1 MRGMFRTS
9 SEPNK
14 FAQGFVAA
22 VMLFGAL
29 IGLWRLW
36 SWLSKIDPV
45 AAFVSWWTTPIG
57 LTPIELT
64 ANLLPLALLILIGWA
79 VVMLMQL

>member
-1 MRGMFRTS
+1 MFRVS

-22 VMLFGAL
+22 LMLVAAL
-29 IGLWRLW
+29 IGLGRLW
-36 SWLSKIDPV
+36 SWLSTTDPI

-57 LTPIELT
+57 LTPIEL
-64 ANLLPLALLILIGWA
+64 AGNLLPLALLILIGWA